1 MICRYS
7 EMATLNLSLEVSDIQ
22 ISTLT
27 LKANEYRK
35 LNTEIENAK
44 ELASKFFDRV
54 SLSLKTDINK
64 ELNEKQMAYLDA
76 VNMIVVSQKIEDKIT
91 DAVLNLG
98 KESESKDPTDDTNDK
113 HDQDKGTPVKT
124 VKAPKA
130 TAKEAK
136 KTATEPVKD
145 LPVKDPVEKKADGA
159 CDPGSSVSKAV
170 KAAALKV
177 IHSTDPQWLWSVHQL
192 AYSQIKNIPAS
203 FDIGVIEDLAACR
216 AWELL
221 KDKEE
226 TVLEGVNFNA
236 QYFDKQEG
244 FKCCRG
250 LVRTGPQLKSA
261 MAFKALHSICVNYY
275 QFNSKGISFA
285 SKFISYCNYAI
296 KLIDDENDRS
306 LVLAETDRLKK
317 AFIDNCRAKEQE
329 SLINET
335 K

>member
-1 MICRYS
+1 
-7 EMATLNLSLEVSDIQ
+7 MATLNLSLEVSDIQ

-64 ELNEKQMAYLDA
+64 ELNEKQMAYFDA
-76 VNMIVVSQKIEDKIT
+76 VQMIVVAQKIEDKIT

-98 KESESKDPTDDTNDK
+98 KEPETKKPTDDTNDK
-113 HDQDKGTPVKT
+113 HDQDKGTPVKS
-124 VKAPKA
+124 VKTPKA

-192 AYSQIKNIPAS
+192 AYNQIKNIPAS
-203 FDIGVIEDLAACR
+203 FDIGVLEDLAACR

-306 LVLAETDRLKK
+306 LVLAEADRLKK

>member
-1 MICRYS
+1 
-7 EMATLNLSLEVSDIQ
+7 MATLNLSLEVSDIQ

-76 VNMIVVSQKIEDKIT
+76 VNMIVTAQKIEDKIT

-98 KESESKDPTDDTNDK
+98 KEPETKKPTDYTNDK
-113 HDQDKGTPVKT
+113 HDQDKCTPVKS

-170 KAAALKV
+170 KVAALKV

-192 AYSQIKNIPAS
+192 AYNQIKNIPAS
-203 FDIGVIEDLAACR
+203 FDIGVLEDLAACR
-216 AWELL
+216 TWELL

-306 LVLAETDRLKK
+306 LVLAEADRLKK
-317 AFIDNCRAKEQE
+317 AFIDNCHSKEQE

>member
-1 MICRYS
+1 
-7 EMATLNLSLEVSDIQ
+7 MATLNLSLEVSDIQ

-54 SLSLKTDINK
+54 SLSLKSDINK
-64 ELNEKQMAYLDA
+64 ELNEKQMAYFDA
-76 VNMIVVSQKIEDKIT
+76 VQMIVVSQKIEDKIT

-98 KESESKDPTDDTNDK
+98 KEPETKKPTNDTNDK

-124 VKAPKA
+124 PKA

-145 LPVKDPVEKKADGA
+145 LPVKDPVEKTADGA

-170 KAAALKV
+170 KAAALKL

-192 AYSQIKNIPAS
+192 AYNQIKNIPAS
-203 FDIGVIEDLAACR
+203 FDIGVLEDLAACR

-261 MAFKALHSICVNYY
+261 IAFKALHSICVNYY

-306 LVLAETDRLKK
+306 LVLAEADRLKK
-317 AFIDNCRAKEQE
+317 AFIDNCHAKEQE

>member
-1 MICRYS
+1 
-7 EMATLNLSLEVSDIQ
+7 MATLNLSLEVSDIE

-54 SLSLKTDINK
+54 SLSLKSDINK
-64 ELNEKQMAYLDA
+64 ELNEKQNAYLDA
-76 VNMIVVSQKIEDKIT
+76 VQMIVVSQKIEDKIT

-98 KESESKDPTDDTNDK
+98 KEPETKKPTDDTNDK
-113 HDQDKGTPVKT
+113 HDQDKGTPVKS
-124 VKAPKA
+124 VKTPKA

-145 LPVKDPVEKKADGA
+145 IPVKDPVEKKADGA

-192 AYSQIKNIPAS
+192 AYNQIKNIPAS
-203 FDIGVIEDLAACR
+203 FDIGVLEDLAACR

-296 KLIDDENDRS
+296 KLIDDGNDRS
-306 LVLAETDRLKK
+306 LVLAEADRLKK

>member
-1 MICRYS
+1 
-7 EMATLNLSLEVSDIQ
+7 MATLNLSLEVSDIQ

-76 VNMIVVSQKIEDKIT
+76 VQMIVVSQKIEDKIT

-98 KESESKDPTDDTNDK
+98 KEPETKKPTDDTNDK
-113 HDQDKGTPVKT
+113 HDQDKGTPVKS

-145 LPVKDPVEKKADGA
+145 LPVKDPVEKTADGA

-170 KAAALKV
+170 KAAALKL

-192 AYSQIKNIPAS
+192 AYNQIKNIPAS
-203 FDIGVIEDLAACR
+203 FDIGVLEDLAACR

-261 MAFKALHSICVNYY
+261 IAFKALHSICVNYY

-296 KLIDDENDRS
+296 KLIDDVNDRS
-306 LVLAETDRLKK
+306 LVFAEADRLKK
-317 AFIDNCRAKEQE
+317 AFIDNCHSKEQE

>member
-1 MICRYS
+1 
-7 EMATLNLSLEVSDIQ
+7 MATLNLSLEVSDIQ

-44 ELASKFFDRV
+44 ELASEFFDRV
-54 SLSLKTDINK
+54 SLSLKSDINK

-76 VNMIVVSQKIEDKIT
+76 VQMIVVSQKIEDKIT

-98 KESESKDPTDDTNDK
+98 KEPETKKPTNDTNDK
-113 HDQDKGTPVKT
+113 HDQDKGTPVKS

-136 KTATEPVKD
+136 KTAAEPVKD
-145 LPVKDPVEKKADGA
+145 VPVKDPVEKKADGA
-159 CDPGSSVSKAV
+159 SDPGSSVSKAV

-192 AYSQIKNIPAS
+192 AYNQIKNIPAS
-203 FDIGVIEDLAACR
+203 FDIGVLEDLAACR

-306 LVLAETDRLKK
+306 LVLAEADRLKK

>member
-1 MICRYS
+1 
-7 EMATLNLSLEVSDIQ
+7 MATLNLSLEVSDIQ

-35 LNTEIENAK
+35 LNAEIENAK

-54 SLSLKTDINK
+54 SLSLKSDINK

-76 VNMIVVSQKIEDKIT
+76 VNMIVTAQKIEDKIT

-98 KESESKDPTDDTNDK
+98 KEPETKKPTDYTNDK
-113 HDQDKGTPVKT
+113 LDQDKGTPVKS

-192 AYSQIKNIPAS
+192 AYNQIKNIPAS
-203 FDIGVIEDLAACR
+203 FDIGVLEDLAACR

-306 LVLAETDRLKK
+306 LVLAEADRLKK
-317 AFIDNCRAKEQE
+317 AFIDNCHAKEQE

>member
-1 MICRYS
+1 
-7 EMATLNLSLEVSDIQ
+7 MATLNLSLEVSDIQ

-35 LNTEIENAK
+35 LNAEIENAK

-76 VNMIVVSQKIEDKIT
+76 VQMIVVSQKIEDKIT

-98 KESESKDPTDDTNDK
+98 KEPETKKPTDYTNDK
-113 HDQDKGTPVKT
+113 HDQDKGTPVKS

-192 AYSQIKNIPAS
+192 AYNQIKNIPAS
-203 FDIGVIEDLAACR
+203 FDIGVLEDLAACR

-285 SKFISYCNYAI
+285 SKFISYCNYVI

-306 LVLAETDRLKK
+306 LVLAEADRLKK

>member
-1 MICRYS
+1 MT
-7 EMATLNLSLEVSDIQ
+7 TLNLSLEVSDIQ

-64 ELNEKQMAYLDA
+64 ELHEKQIAYLDA
-76 VNMIVVSQKIEDKIT
+76 VNMIVTAQKIEDKIT

-98 KESESKDPTDDTNDK
+98 KEPETKKPTDYTNDK
-113 HDQDKGTPVKT
+113 HDQDKGTPVKS

-130 TAKEAK
+130 TSKEAK

-145 LPVKDPVEKKADGA
+145 VPVKDPVEKKADGA

-192 AYSQIKNIPAS
+192 AYNQIKNIPAS
-203 FDIGVIEDLAACR
+203 FDIGVLEDLAACR

-261 MAFKALHSICVNYY
+261 IAFKVLHSICVNYY

-306 LVLAETDRLKK
+306 LVLAEADRLKK

>member
-1 MICRYS
+1 
-7 EMATLNLSLEVSDIQ
+7 MATLNLSLEVSDIE

-64 ELNEKQMAYLDA
+64 ELNEKQNAYLDA
-76 VNMIVVSQKIEDKIT
+76 VQMIVVSQKIEDKIT

-98 KESESKDPTDDTNDK
+98 KEPETKKPTDDTNDK
-113 HDQDKGTPVKT
+113 HDQDKCTPVKS

-192 AYSQIKNIPAS
+192 AYNQIKNIPAS
-203 FDIGVIEDLAACR
+203 FDIGVLEDLAACR

-306 LVLAETDRLKK
+306 LVFAEADRLKK
-317 AFIDNCRAKEQE
+317 SFIDNCQAKEQE

>member
-1 MICRYS
+1 
-7 EMATLNLSLEVSDIQ
+7 MATVNLSLEVSDIQ

-35 LNTEIENAK
+35 LNAEIENAK

-76 VNMIVVSQKIEDKIT
+76 VQMIVVSQKIEDKIT

-98 KESESKDPTDDTNDK
+98 KEHETKKPTDDTNDK
-113 HDQDKGTPVKT
+113 HDQDKGTPVKS

-192 AYSQIKNIPAS
+192 AYNQIKNIPAS
-203 FDIGVIEDLAACR
+203 FDIGVLEDLAACR

-306 LVLAETDRLKK
+306 LVLAEADRLKK
-317 AFIDNCRAKEQE
+317 AFIDNCHAKEQE

>member
-1 MICRYS
+1 MT
-7 EMATLNLSLEVSDIQ
+7 TLNLSLEVSDIQ

-76 VNMIVVSQKIEDKIT
+76 VQMIVVSQKIEDKIT

-98 KESESKDPTDDTNDK
+98 KEPETKKPTDDTNDK
-113 HDQDKGTPVKT
+113 HDQDKGTPVKS

-192 AYSQIKNIPAS
+192 AYNQIKNIPAS
-203 FDIGVIEDLAACR
+203 FDIGVLEDLAACR

-306 LVLAETDRLKK
+306 LVLAEADRLKK

>member
-1 MICRYS
+1 
-7 EMATLNLSLEVSDIQ
+7 MATLNLSLEVSDIE

-54 SLSLKTDINK
+54 SLSLKSDINK

-76 VNMIVVSQKIEDKIT
+76 VQMIVVSQKIEDKIT

-98 KESESKDPTDDTNDK
+98 KEPETKKPTDDTNDK

-130 TAKEAK
+130 T
-136 KTATEPVKD
+136 
-145 LPVKDPVEKKADGA
+145 EKKADGA
-159 CDPGSSVSKAV
+159 GDPGSSVSKAV
-170 KAAALKV
+170 KAAALKL

-192 AYSQIKNIPAS
+192 AYNQIKNIPAS
-203 FDIGVIEDLAACR
+203 FDIGVLEDLAACR

-261 MAFKALHSICVNYY
+261 IAFKALHSICVNYY

-306 LVLAETDRLKK
+306 LVLAEADRLKK

>member
-1 MICRYS
+1 
-7 EMATLNLSLEVSDIQ
+7 MATLNLSLEVSDIQ

-64 ELNEKQMAYLDA
+64 ELNEKQMAYFDA
-76 VNMIVVSQKIEDKIT
+76 VQMIVVSQKIEDKIT

-98 KESESKDPTDDTNDK
+98 KEPETKKPTDDTNDK
-113 HDQDKGTPVKT
+113 HDQDKGTPVKS

-136 KTATEPVKD
+136 KTATEPIKD

-192 AYSQIKNIPAS
+192 AYNQIKNIPAS
-203 FDIGVIEDLAACR
+203 FDIGVLEDLAACR

-306 LVLAETDRLKK
+306 LVLAEADRLKK

>member
-1 MICRYS
+1 
-7 EMATLNLSLEVSDIQ
+7 MATLNLSLEVSDIE

-54 SLSLKTDINK
+54 SLSLKSDINK

-76 VNMIVVSQKIEDKIT
+76 VQMIVVSQKIDDKIT

-98 KESESKDPTDDTNDK
+98 KEPETKKPTDDTNDK
-113 HDQDKGTPVKT
+113 HDQDKGTPVKS

-136 KTATEPVKD
+136 KTATEPVKNV
-145 LPVKDPVEKKADGA
+145 PVKDPVEKKADGA

-192 AYSQIKNIPAS
+192 AYNQIKNIPAS
-203 FDIGVIEDLAACR
+203 FDIGVLEDLAACR

-306 LVLAETDRLKK
+306 LVLAEADRLKK

>member
-1 MICRYS
+1 
-7 EMATLNLSLEVSDIQ
+7 MATLNLSLEVSDIQ

-54 SLSLKTDINK
+54 SLSLKSDINK

-76 VNMIVVSQKIEDKIT
+76 VQMIVVAQKIEDKIT

-98 KESESKDPTDDTNDK
+98 KESESKNPTDDTNDK

-136 KTATEPVKD
+136 KTATEPVTD
-145 LPVKDPVEKKADGA
+145 LPVKDPIEKKADGA

-192 AYSQIKNIPAS
+192 AYNQIKNIPAS
-203 FDIGVIEDLAACR
+203 FDIGVLEDLAACR

-261 MAFKALHSICVNYY
+261 MAFKTLHSICVNYY

-306 LVLAETDRLKK
+306 LVLAEADRLKK

>member
-1 MICRYS
+1 
-7 EMATLNLSLEVSDIQ
+7 MATLNLSLEVSDIQ

-76 VNMIVVSQKIEDKIT
+76 VQMIVVSQKIEDKIT

-98 KESESKDPTDDTNDK
+98 KEPETKKPTDYTNDK
-113 HDQDKGTPVKT
+113 LDQDKGTPVKS

-192 AYSQIKNIPAS
+192 AYNQIKNIPAS
-203 FDIGVIEDLAACR
+203 FDIGVLEDLAACR

-221 KDKEE
+221 KDKEG

-306 LVLAETDRLKK
+306 LVLAEADRLKK

>member
-1 MICRYS
+1 
-7 EMATLNLSLEVSDIQ
+7 MATLNLSLEVSDIE

-64 ELNEKQMAYLDA
+64 ELNEKQSAYLDA
-76 VNMIVVSQKIEDKIT
+76 VQMIVVSQKIEDKIT

-98 KESESKDPTDDTNDK
+98 KEHESKNPTDDTNDK
-113 HDQDKGTPVKT
+113 HDQDKGTPVKS

-192 AYSQIKNIPAS
+192 AYNQIKNIPAS
-203 FDIGVIEDLAACR
+203 FDIGVLEDLAACR

-296 KLIDDENDRS
+296 KLIDDENDRP
-306 LVLAETDRLKK
+306 LVLAEADRLKK

>member
-1 MICRYS
+1 
-7 EMATLNLSLEVSDIQ
+7 MATLNLSLEVSDIE

-76 VNMIVVSQKIEDKIT
+76 VQMIVVSQKIEDKIT

-98 KESESKDPTDDTNDK
+98 KEPETKKPTDYTNDK
-113 HDQDKGTPVKT
+113 HDQDKGTPVKS

-170 KAAALKV
+170 KAAALKL

-192 AYSQIKNIPAS
+192 AYNQIKNIPAS
-203 FDIGVIEDLAACR
+203 FDIGVLEDLAACR

-306 LVLAETDRLKK
+306 LVLAEADRLKK

>member
-1 MICRYS
+1 MT
-7 EMATLNLSLEVSDIQ
+7 TLNLSLEVSDIQ

-54 SLSLKTDINK
+54 SLSLKSDINK

-76 VNMIVVSQKIEDKIT
+76 VNMIVTAQKIEDKIT

-98 KESESKDPTDDTNDK
+98 KEPETKKPTDDTNDK
-113 HDQDKGTPVKT
+113 HDQDKGTPVKS
-124 VKAPKA
+124 VKTPKA

-145 LPVKDPVEKKADGA
+145 IPVKDPVEKKADGA

-192 AYSQIKNIPAS
+192 AYNQIKNIPAS

-306 LVLAETDRLKK
+306 LVLAEADRLKK

>member
-1 MICRYS
+1 
-7 EMATLNLSLEVSDIQ
+7 MATLNLSLEVSDIQ

-54 SLSLKTDINK
+54 SLSLKSDINK
-64 ELNEKQMAYLDA
+64 ELNEKQSAYLDA
-76 VNMIVVSQKIEDKIT
+76 VQMIVVSQKIEDKIT

-98 KESESKDPTDDTNDK
+98 KEPETKKPTNDTNDK
-113 HDQDKGTPVKT
+113 HDQDKGTPVKS

-192 AYSQIKNIPAS
+192 AYNQIKNIPAS
-203 FDIGVIEDLAACR
+203 FDIGVLEDLAACR

-306 LVLAETDRLKK
+306 LVLAEADRLKK

>member
-1 MICRYS
+1 
-7 EMATLNLSLEVSDIQ
+7 MATLNLSLEVSDIQ

-54 SLSLKTDINK
+54 SLSLKSDINK
-64 ELNEKQMAYLDA
+64 ELNEKQNAYLDA
-76 VNMIVVSQKIEDKIT
+76 VQMIVVSQKIEDKIT

-98 KESESKDPTDDTNDK
+98 KEPETKKPTDDTNDK
-113 HDQDKGTPVKT
+113 HDQDKGTPVKS

-145 LPVKDPVEKKADGA
+145 LPVKDPVGKKADGA

-192 AYSQIKNIPAS
+192 AYNQIKNIPAS
-203 FDIGVIEDLAACR
+203 FDIGVLEDLAACR

-306 LVLAETDRLKK
+306 LVLAEADRLKK
-317 AFIDNCRAKEQE
+317 AFIDNCHAKEQE

>member
-1 MICRYS
+1 
-7 EMATLNLSLEVSDIQ
+7 MATLNLSLEVSDIQ

-76 VNMIVVSQKIEDKIT
+76 VQMIVVSQKIEDKIT

-98 KESESKDPTDDTNDK
+98 KEPETKKPTDDTNDK
-113 HDQDKGTPVKT
+113 HDQDKGTPVKS

-192 AYSQIKNIPAS
+192 AYNQIKNIPAS
-203 FDIGVIEDLAACR
+203 FDIGVLEDLAACR
-216 AWELL
+216 AWEIL

-306 LVLAETDRLKK
+306 LVFAEADRLKK
-317 AFIDNCRAKEQE
+317 AFIDNCRAKE
-329 SLINET
+329 
-335 K
+335 

>member
-1 MICRYS
+1 
-7 EMATLNLSLEVSDIQ
+7 MATLNLSLEVSDIQ

-35 LNTEIENAK
+35 LNAEIENAK
-44 ELASKFFDRV
+44 EIASKFFDRV
-54 SLSLKTDINK
+54 SLSLKSDINK

-76 VNMIVVSQKIEDKIT
+76 VNMIVTAQKIEDKIT

-98 KESESKDPTDDTNDK
+98 KEPETKKPTDDTNDK
-113 HDQDKGTPVKT
+113 HDQDKGTPVKS

-192 AYSQIKNIPAS
+192 AYNQIKNIPAS
-203 FDIGVIEDLAACR
+203 FDIGVLEDLAACR

-306 LVLAETDRLKK
+306 LVFAEADRLKK
-317 AFIDNCRAKEQE
+317 AFIDNCHAKEQE

>member
-1 MICRYS
+1 
-7 EMATLNLSLEVSDIQ
+7 MATLNLSLEVSDIQ

-35 LNTEIENAK
+35 LNAEIENAK

-54 SLSLKTDINK
+54 SLSLKSDINK

-76 VNMIVVSQKIEDKIT
+76 VNMIVTAQKIEDKIT

-98 KESESKDPTDDTNDK
+98 KEPETKKPTDYTNDK
-113 HDQDKGTPVKT
+113 LDQDKGTPVKS

-192 AYSQIKNIPAS
+192 AYNQIKNIPAS
-203 FDIGVIEDLAACR
+203 FDIGVLEDLAACR

-306 LVLAETDRLKK
+306 LVFAEADRLKK

>member
-1 MICRYS
+1 
-7 EMATLNLSLEVSDIQ
+7 
-22 ISTLT
+22 
-27 LKANEYRK
+27 
-35 LNTEIENAK
+35 
-44 ELASKFFDRV
+44 
-54 SLSLKTDINK
+54 
-64 ELNEKQMAYLDA
+64 MAYLDA
-76 VNMIVVSQKIEDKIT
+76 VQMIVVSQKIEDKIT

-98 KESESKDPTDDTNDK
+98 KEPETKKPTDDTNDK
-113 HDQDKGTPVKT
+113 HDQDKGTPVKS

-145 LPVKDPVEKKADGA
+145 VPVKDPVEKKADGA

-192 AYSQIKNIPAS
+192 AYNQIKNIPAS
-203 FDIGVIEDLAACR
+203 FDIGVLEDLAACR

-306 LVLAETDRLKK
+306 LVLAEADRLKK

>member
-1 MICRYS
+1 
-7 EMATLNLSLEVSDIQ
+7 MATLNLSLEVSDIQ

-54 SLSLKTDINK
+54 SLSLKSDINK

-76 VNMIVVSQKIEDKIT
+76 VNMIVTAQKIEDKIT

-98 KESESKDPTDDTNDK
+98 KEPETKKPTDDTNDK
-113 HDQDKGTPVKT
+113 HDQDKGTPVKS

-192 AYSQIKNIPAS
+192 AYNQIKNIPAS
-203 FDIGVIEDLAACR
+203 FDIGVLEDLAACR

-306 LVLAETDRLKK
+306 LVFAEADRLKK

>member
-1 MICRYS
+1 
-7 EMATLNLSLEVSDIQ
+7 MATLNLSLEVSDIQ

-54 SLSLKTDINK
+54 SLSLKSDINK

-76 VNMIVVSQKIEDKIT
+76 VNMIVTAQKIEDKIT

-98 KESESKDPTDDTNDK
+98 KEPETKKPTNDTNDK
-113 HDQDKGTPVKT
+113 HDQDKGTPVKS

-192 AYSQIKNIPAS
+192 AYNQIKNIPAS
-203 FDIGVIEDLAACR
+203 FDIGVLEDLAACR

-306 LVLAETDRLKK
+306 LVLAEADRLKK

>member
-1 MICRYS
+1 
-7 EMATLNLSLEVSDIQ
+7 MATLNLSLEVSDIQ

-76 VNMIVVSQKIEDKIT
+76 VNMIVTAQKIEDKIT
-91 DAVLNLG
+91 DAVLSLG
-98 KESESKDPTDDTNDK
+98 KEPETKKPTDDTNDK
-113 HDQDKGTPVKT
+113 HDQDKGTPVKS

-192 AYSQIKNIPAS
+192 AYNQIKNIPAS
-203 FDIGVIEDLAACR
+203 FDIGVLEDLAACR

-306 LVLAETDRLKK
+306 LVLAEADRLKK

>member
-1 MICRYS
+1 
-7 EMATLNLSLEVSDIQ
+7 MATLNLSLEVSDIQ

-35 LNTEIENAK
+35 LNAEIENAK

-76 VNMIVVSQKIEDKIT
+76 VNMIVTAQKIEDKIT

-98 KESESKDPTDDTNDK
+98 KEPETKKPTDDTNDK
-113 HDQDKGTPVKT
+113 HDQDKGTPVKS

-192 AYSQIKNIPAS
+192 AYNQIKNIPAS
-203 FDIGVIEDLAACR
+203 FDIGVLEDLAACR

-306 LVLAETDRLKK
+306 LVFAEADRLKK

>member
-1 MICRYS
+1 
-7 EMATLNLSLEVSDIQ
+7 MATLNLSLEVSDIQ

-64 ELNEKQMAYLDA
+64 ELNEKQMAYFDA
-76 VNMIVVSQKIEDKIT
+76 VQMIVVAQKIEDKIT

-98 KESESKDPTDDTNDK
+98 KEPETKKPTDDTNDK
-113 HDQDKGTPVKT
+113 HDQDKGTPVKS
-124 VKAPKA
+124 VKTPKA

-136 KTATEPVKD
+136 KTATE
-145 LPVKDPVEKKADGA
+145 PVKDPVEKKADGA

-192 AYSQIKNIPAS
+192 AYNQIKNIPAS
-203 FDIGVIEDLAACR
+203 FDIGVLEDLAACR

-306 LVLAETDRLKK
+306 LVLAEADRLKK

>member
-1 MICRYS
+1 
-7 EMATLNLSLEVSDIQ
+7 MATLNLSLEVSDIQ

-54 SLSLKTDINK
+54 SLSLKSDINK
-64 ELNEKQMAYLDA
+64 ELNEKQNAYLDA
-76 VNMIVVSQKIEDKIT
+76 VQMIVVSQKIEDKIT

-98 KESESKDPTDDTNDK
+98 KEHESKDPTDNTNDK
-113 HDQDKGTPVKT
+113 HDQDKGTPVKS

-136 KTATEPVKD
+136 KAATEPVKD

-192 AYSQIKNIPAS
+192 AYNQIKNIPAS
-203 FDIGVIEDLAACR
+203 FDIGVLEDLAACR

-306 LVLAETDRLKK
+306 LVLAEADRLKK

>member
-1 MICRYS
+1 
-7 EMATLNLSLEVSDIQ
+7 MATLNLSLEVSDIQ

-35 LNTEIENAK
+35 LNAEIENAK

-54 SLSLKTDINK
+54 SLSLKSDINK

-76 VNMIVVSQKIEDKIT
+76 VNMIVTAQKIEDKIT

-98 KESESKDPTDDTNDK
+98 KEPETKKPTDYTNDK
-113 HDQDKGTPVKT
+113 LDQDKGTPVKS

-145 LPVKDPVEKKADGA
+145 IPVKDPVEKKADGA

-192 AYSQIKNIPAS
+192 AYNQIKNIPAS
-203 FDIGVIEDLAACR
+203 FDIGVLEDLAACR

-221 KDKEE
+221 KDNEE

-306 LVLAETDRLKK
+306 LVLAEADRLKK

>member
-1 MICRYS
+1 
-7 EMATLNLSLEVSDIQ
+7 MATLNLSLEVSDIQ

-35 LNTEIENAK
+35 LNAEIENAK

-54 SLSLKTDINK
+54 SLSLKSDINK

-76 VNMIVVSQKIEDKIT
+76 VNMIVTAQKIEDKIT

-98 KESESKDPTDDTNDK
+98 KEPETKKPTDDTNDK
-113 HDQDKGTPVKT
+113 HDQDKGTPVKS

-192 AYSQIKNIPAS
+192 AYNQIKNIPAS
-203 FDIGVIEDLAACR
+203 FDIGVLEDLAACR

-306 LVLAETDRLKK
+306 LVLAEADRLKK

>member
-1 MICRYS
+1 
-7 EMATLNLSLEVSDIQ
+7 MATLNLSLEVSDIE

-54 SLSLKTDINK
+54 SLSLKSDINK

-76 VNMIVVSQKIEDKIT
+76 VQMIVVSQKIEDKIT

-98 KESESKDPTDDTNDK
+98 KEHESKNPTDDNNDK

-145 LPVKDPVEKKADGA
+145 VPVKDPVEKKADGA

-192 AYSQIKNIPAS
+192 AYNQIKNIPAS
-203 FDIGVIEDLAACR
+203 FDIGVLEDLAACR

-306 LVLAETDRLKK
+306 LVLAEADRLKK
-317 AFIDNCRAKEQE
+317 AFIDNCHAKEQE

>member
-1 MICRYS
+1 
-7 EMATLNLSLEVSDIQ
+7 MATLNLSLEVSDIE

-76 VNMIVVSQKIEDKIT
+76 VNMIVTAQKIEDKIT

-98 KESESKDPTDDTNDK
+98 KEPETKKPTDDTNDK
-113 HDQDKGTPVKT
+113 HDQDKGTPVKS

-136 KTATEPVKD
+136 KAATEPVKD

-192 AYSQIKNIPAS
+192 AYNQIKNIPAS
-203 FDIGVIEDLAACR
+203 FDIGVLEDLAACR

-306 LVLAETDRLKK
+306 LVLAEADRLKK

>member
-1 MICRYS
+1 
-7 EMATLNLSLEVSDIQ
+7 MATLNLSLEVSDIQ

-76 VNMIVVSQKIEDKIT
+76 VQMIVVSQKIEDKIT

-98 KESESKDPTDDTNDK
+98 KEPETKKPTDYTNDK
-113 HDQDKGTPVKT
+113 LDQDKGTPVKS

-192 AYSQIKNIPAS
+192 AYNQIKNIPAS
-203 FDIGVIEDLAACR
+203 FDIGVLEDLAACR

-261 MAFKALHSICVNYY
+261 IAFKALHSICVNYY

-306 LVLAETDRLKK
+306 LVLAEADRLKK
-317 AFIDNCRAKEQE
+317 AFIDNCHAKEQE

>member
-1 MICRYS
+1 
-7 EMATLNLSLEVSDIQ
+7 MATLNLSLEVSDIEL
-22 ISTLT
+22 STLT

-54 SLSLKTDINK
+54 SLSLKSDINK
-64 ELNEKQMAYLDA
+64 ELNEKQNAYLDA
-76 VNMIVVSQKIEDKIT
+76 VQMIVVSQKIEDKIT

-98 KESESKDPTDDTNDK
+98 KEHESKAPTDDTNDK

-145 LPVKDPVEKKADGA
+145 VPVKDPVEKKADGA

-170 KAAALKV
+170 KAAALKL

-192 AYSQIKNIPAS
+192 AYNQIKNIPAS
-203 FDIGVIEDLAACR
+203 FDIGVLEDLAACR

-261 MAFKALHSICVNYY
+261 MAFKVLHSICVNYY

-306 LVLAETDRLKK
+306 LVLAEADRLKK

>member
-1 MICRYS
+1 
-7 EMATLNLSLEVSDIQ
+7 MATLNLSLEVSDIQ

-64 ELNEKQMAYLDA
+64 ELNEKQMAYFDA
-76 VNMIVVSQKIEDKIT
+76 VQMIVVAQKIEDKIT

-98 KESESKDPTDDTNDK
+98 KEPETKKPTDDTNDK
-113 HDQDKGTPVKT
+113 HDQDKGTPVKS
-124 VKAPKA
+124 VKTPKA

-192 AYSQIKNIPAS
+192 AYNQIKNIPAS
-203 FDIGVIEDLAACR
+203 FDIGVLEDLAACR

-306 LVLAETDRLKK
+306 LVFAEADRLKK